1 MKSRISLWI
10 NRPVTSLYMRLRK
23 LINRD
28 AISTTYEIYH
38 DALKFS
44 VLHYSQERQRDKK
57 VGRF

>member
-10 NRPVTSLYMRLRK
+10 NRPVTSPYMRLRK

-28 AISTTYEIYH
+28 AISTTYEIY
-38 DALKFS
+38 ALKFS